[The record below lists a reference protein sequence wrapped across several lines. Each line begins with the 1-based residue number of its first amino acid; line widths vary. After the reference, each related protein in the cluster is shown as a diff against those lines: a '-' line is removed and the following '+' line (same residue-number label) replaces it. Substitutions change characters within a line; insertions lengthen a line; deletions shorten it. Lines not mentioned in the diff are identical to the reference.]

1 MAEYD
6 GLHDVAAVWIVS
18 FPIWVEIMGLP
29 PHLFTDEATEKLGL
43 TLASEVQVDKLG
55 VKCGICNRV
64 RALHRLCDPILEAFQ
79 NVPFEFESQRF
90 PVNLQFNKVSNP
102 FAISGVSTKVGIPS
116 LSFSLPG
123 VSVAKLAAQLARF

>member
-6 GLHDVAAVWIVS
+6 GLHDVAAVSIVS

-90 PVNLQFNKVSNP
+90 PVNLQFKYNR
-102 FAISGVSTKVGIPS
+102 TVGLI
-116 LSFSLPG
+116 LPR
-123 VSVAKLAAQLARF
+123 LWNARALYFRL